1 VLVLASKAQHLFAGQ
16 LIMHLVSDGAH
27 LAGPVTPIRLLG
39 IRIHDANL
47 SHADQG
53 GCDGDHG

>member
-16 LIMHLVSDGAH
+16 LIMHLIPDGAH
-27 LAGPVTPIRLLG
+27 LAGPATPTRLLG
-39 IRIHDANL
+39 IRIHDADL
-47 SHADQG
+47 SGADQG

>member
-1 VLVLASKAQHLFAGQ
+1 
-16 LIMHLVSDGAH
+16 MHLVSDGAH